1 MLMPSDVKFDDYETI
16 AKMSKDGWYPFD
28 TKKELENLQ
37 DSYIITI
44 NAIAKAKEG
53 PSEENAQ

>member
-1 MLMPSDVKFDDYETI
+1 MPSDVKFDDYETI

-28 TKKELENLQ
+28 VKKELENLQ

-53 PSEENAQ
+53 PSEENVE